1 MADMDAKL
9 EAALDLFGSATTATL
24 VTYQRAGK
32 TLAAAVRAECRRADS
47 NLTWVH
53 QQQDRAR
60 KAESALAEVRGR
72 VEEAVRWA
80 FIFGINSVDRQGV
93 SDTTPDEAVAEWAS
107 QDDGRC
113 LDEVN
118 TPGVFN
124 RGTP

>member
-60 KAESALAEVRGR
+60 KAEAALAELRGR
-72 VEEAVRWA
+72 VCETCRRAGKCRVEDHLRYWSDCTNYVTTLTCGAWA
-80 FIFGINSVDRQGV
+80 AK
-93 SDTTPDEAVAEWAS
+93 E
-107 QDDGRC
+107 
-113 LDEVN
+113 
-118 TPGVFN
+118 
-124 RGTP
+124 